1 MTTPNYANP
10 VLGHSET
17 LREDEIK
24 EGSKK
29 VSFYLKRK
37 EWHTDWFAWT
47 EYAVE
52 MYVAKP
58 RRRGKGKMWP
68 SNLIAEFKFGD
79 RDTANQLFALMV
91 KGKKHDIM

>member
-17 LREDEIK
+17 LKEDKIE
-24 EGSKK
+24 S
-29 VSFYLKRK
+29 VNFYLKRM

-47 EYAVE
+47 EYVVE
-52 MYVAKP
+52 MYLRDKKLV
-58 RRRGKGKMWP
+58 
-68 SNLIAEFKFGD
+68 SIFKFGD
-79 RDTANQLFALMV
+79 MDTANQLFVLMV